1 MGKCKMGRLG
11 QGSIKGK
18 RGGGELRMVQGELR
32 LEKGRAKGEK
42 VGHRYHMIIY
52 ENKLLYSHTIVAY
65 YY

>member
-1 MGKCKMGRLG
+1 
-11 QGSIKGK
+11 
-18 RGGGELRMVQGELR
+18 MVQGELR